1 MRVGAQTPRL
11 SHVPAFTRN
20 DAAEDVIVMARVAG
34 MPLDPWQEWV
44 VRNSLGELDDD
55 RWAAF
60 EAALIVPRQCGKS
73 ALIEALILAALFVWR
88 EQTVIYSAHLFATA
102 QETFTRLRSLIE
114 NSEFADEV
122 AKVYTANG
130 KESIILKNG
139 CRVKFMARSRGGGR
153 GFSGDRIIFDEAY
166 DLAPTSIGAMVP
178 TLAARSMRG
187 ESNPQIWYASS
198 APHVDSVVL
207 HSIRK
212 RAQSEAPGRLFFAEW
227 SAPDDASADDVDAWY
242 QANPALG
249 IRISEDFVRDE
260 RAALMHSP
268 QEFLRERLGIV
279 ETQAGG
285 GAIPLD
291 QWQRLTDAD
300 SNIVGPLSIAL
311 DVSPDREWASFAAAG
326 KRADDV
332 DHVEIID
339 RRPGTGWVV
348 DRAAELASKWSTSIT
363 LDPSS
368 PAGGLLGDLQSAGVS
383 VAEVSQRSHA
393 QACGALVDAVRN
405 ESLRHLGQP
414 SLLAALTGAQKRTT
428 GDVWMWSRTGSHV
441 DITPLVAATLAL
453 WASRTAAP
461 PKLTHSASAFVS
473 LDDY

>member
-1 MRVGAQTPRL
+1 
-11 SHVPAFTRN
+11 
-20 DAAEDVIVMARVAG
+20 
-34 MPLDPWQEWV
+34 
-44 VRNSLGELDDD
+44 
-55 RWAAF
+55 
-60 EAALIVPRQCGKS
+60 
-73 ALIEALILAALFVWR
+73 
-88 EQTVIYSAHLFATA
+88 
-102 QETFTRLRSLIE
+102 
-114 NSEFADEV
+114 
-122 AKVYTANG
+122 
-130 KESIILKNG
+130 
-139 CRVKFMARSRGGGR
+139 
-153 GFSGDRIIFDEAY
+153 
-166 DLAPTSIGAMVP
+166 
-178 TLAARSMRG
+178 
-187 ESNPQIWYASS
+187 
-198 APHVDSVVL
+198 
-207 HSIRK
+207 
-212 RAQSEAPGRLFFAEW
+212 
-227 SAPDDASADDVDAWY
+227 
-242 QANPALG
+242 
-249 IRISEDFVRDE
+249 
-260 RAALMHSP
+260 MHSP

>member
-1 MRVGAQTPRL
+1 
-11 SHVPAFTRN
+11 
-20 DAAEDVIVMARVAG
+20 
-34 MPLDPWQEWV
+34 
-44 VRNSLGELDDD
+44 
-55 RWAAF
+55 
-60 EAALIVPRQCGKS
+60 
-73 ALIEALILAALFVWR
+73 
-88 EQTVIYSAHLFATA
+88 
-102 QETFTRLRSLIE
+102 
-114 NSEFADEV
+114 
-122 AKVYTANG
+122 
-130 KESIILKNG
+130 
-139 CRVKFMARSRGGGR
+139 
-153 GFSGDRIIFDEAY
+153 
-166 DLAPTSIGAMVP
+166 
-178 TLAARSMRG
+178 MRG

-339 RRPGTGWVV
+339 RRPGTGWIIE
-348 DRAAELASKWSTSIT
+348 RAAELASKWSTSIT